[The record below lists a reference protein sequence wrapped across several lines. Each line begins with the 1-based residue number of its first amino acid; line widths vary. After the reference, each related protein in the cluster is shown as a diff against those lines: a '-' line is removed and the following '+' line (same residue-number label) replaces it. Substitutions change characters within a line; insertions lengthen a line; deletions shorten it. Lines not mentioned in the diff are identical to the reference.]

1 MRVLLDE
8 CVPRPLRRELAGHD
22 VRTVPEMGWA
32 GKKNGALLALIKEAG
47 FEVFVTTDQNLEP
60 QHNLQR
66 AGIPVVVLVALS
78 NTLHSLL
85 SLLPGLHLALGQVR
99 SGKVMHVS
107 V

>member
-8 CVPRPLRRELAGHD
+8 CVPRPLIRELPGHE

-47 FEVFVTTDQNLEP
+47 FEVFVTTDQNLEY
-60 QHNLQR
+60 QQNLQR
-66 AGIPVVVLVALS
+66 ASIPVVVLLALS

-85 SLLPGLHLALGQVR
+85 PLVPGLRLALGQVR
-99 SGKVMHVS
+99 PGEVVHVS

>member
-8 CVPRPLRRELAGHD
+8 CVPRPLRRELPGHE

-47 FEVFVTTDQNLEP
+47 FEVFVTTDQNLEH
-60 QHNLQR
+60 QQNLQR
-66 AGIPVVVLVALS
+66 AGIPVVVLVAFS

-85 SLLPGLHLALGQVR
+85 PLIPGLQLALGQVR
-99 SGKVMHVS
+99 PGEVVHVS